1 MQFISTPALI
11 EVVTNDIPISAA
23 DHAALAACITTIERI
38 RTLKTEA
45 RESHAPGAKSKIA
58 KALTDGRISVDAAL
72 VGMAATGNDR
82 AAVQIA
88 EALSGYETK
97 LLEQAA
103 PACSA
108 IRAAR
113 CEIIR
118 ERATAL
124 ENAERAG
131 LAEAGIAE
139 EHFVPSDSVLR
150 LAETRRRELQDVGNI
165 PTSLAD
171 LRRLVAMVT
180 PAKSK
185 K

>member
-1 MQFISTPALI
+1 MQLISSPQLI

-23 DHAALAACITTIERI
+23 DHAALAACIASIERI
-38 RTLKTEA
+38 RTLKALA
-45 RESHAPGAKSKIA
+45 REAHGPAA
-58 KALTDGRISVDAAL
+58 KASIARALTAGEISVDQAL

-82 AAVQIA
+82 AAVQLA

-118 ERATAL
+118 ERAANL
-124 ENAERAG
+124 EAAERAG

-150 LAETRRRELQDVGNI
+150 LAETRRRELQDVASV
-165 PTSLAD
+165 PTSLAE
-171 LRRLVAMVT
+171 LRRLLAMVT
-180 PAKSK
+180 PGKPK

>member
-1 MQFISTPALI
+1 MQLISSPQLI

-23 DHAALAACITTIERI
+23 DLAALSESIASIERI
-38 RTLKTEA
+38 RNLKALA
-45 RESHAPGAKSKIA
+45 REAHGPGAKSSIA
-58 KALTDGRISVDAAL
+58 RALTAGEISVDAAL

-82 AAVQIA
+82 AAVQLA

-97 LLEQAA
+97 LLEQATSV
-103 PACSA
+103 CSA

-124 ENAERAG
+124 ENAERVG
-131 LAEAGIAE
+131 LAEAGIDAD
-139 EHFVPSDSVLR
+139 HFTPSDSVLR
-150 LAETRRRELQDVGNI
+150 LAETRRRELQDVDSV
-165 PTSLAD
+165 PTSLAQ
-171 LRRLVAMVT
+171 LRRLLAMAA
-180 PAKSK
+180 PGKPK

>member
-45 RESHAPGAKSKIA
+45 REAHAPGAKSKIA

-72 VGMAATGNDR
+72 VSMTACGNDR
-82 AAVQIA
+82 IA
-88 EALSGYETK
+88 TQLCEALSHHEVRVLQDIT
-97 LLEQAA
+97 
-103 PACSA
+103 PVCSA

-124 ENAERAG
+124 ENAERVG

-165 PTSLAD
+165 PTSLAE
-171 LRRLVAMVT
+171 LRRLLAMVT
-180 PAKSK
+180 PGKPK

>member
-1 MQFISTPALI
+1 MQFISSPQLI
-11 EVVTNDIPISAA
+11 DVLTNDIEIPAA
-23 DHAALAACITTIERI
+23 DHAALAACIASIERI
-38 RTLKTEA
+38 RNLKALA
-45 RESHAPGAKSKIA
+45 REAHGPGAKSSIA
-58 KALTDGRISVDAAL
+58 RALTAGEISVDQAL

-82 AAVQIA
+82 AAVQLA

-97 LLEQAA
+97 LLEQATSV
-103 PACSA
+103 CSA

-124 ENAERAG
+124 ENAERVG
-131 LAEAGIAE
+131 LAEAGIDAD
-139 EHFVPSDSVLR
+139 HFTPSDSVLR
-150 LAETRRRELQDVGNI
+150 LSETRRRELEDVGNI

-171 LRRLVAMVT
+171 LRRLLAMAT